1 MQFVLLIYE
10 KKTWFQVLQGLDLA
24 LTLMYKG
31 EVCLLQIAPRF
42 AYGDVGLKPGES
54 LGSIGEVDAPKYEGA
69 PIESD
74 TWLEARLELHDWTEE
89 PDHETLPIAERM
101 EIG

>member
-1 MQFVLLIYE
+1 M
-10 KKTWFQVLQGLDLA
+10 DLA

-31 EVCLLQIAPRF
+31 EACLLQIAPRF
-42 AYGDVGLKPGES
+42 GYGETGLKPGES
-54 LGSIGEVDAPKYEGA
+54 LGLIGELESPKYNGA
-69 PIESD
+69 PIGPD